1 MPSVRFM
8 RRWPNGIGR
17 APSPASSGLRADSRG
32 PGLPELPGFGVAAT
46 MLERITATAQVGLA
60 YGEPKHVGGRT
71 IIPIGAVG
79 YGFGFGGGG
88 GSAERTATKPAGS
101 GGGGGGGG
109 VSVRPVAYLEVTPQG
124 VKLRP
129 VLDWTRIITAAIAVG
144 AALLVRRGRG
154 SRSDRRQPP
163 AAG

>member
-17 APSPASSGLRADSRG
+17 ADV

-60 YGEPKHVGGRT
+60 YGDPKHVEGRT
-71 IIPIGAVG
+71 IIPIGAMG

-109 VSVRPVAYLEVTPQG
+109 GVTVRPIAYLEVTPQG

-129 VLDWTRIITAAIAVG
+129 VLDWTRIITAVIAVG

-154 SRSDRRQPP
+154 QRSGRRQPP

>member
-1 MPSVRFM
+1 M
-8 RRWPNGIGR
+8 
-17 APSPASSGLRADSRG
+17 
-32 PGLPELPGFGVAAT
+32 
-46 MLERITATAQVGLA
+46 
-60 YGEPKHVGGRT
+60 
-71 IIPIGAVG
+71 PIGAVG

-101 GGGGGGGG
+101 GGGGGGGGG

-129 VLDWTRIITAAIAVG
+129 VLDWTRIITAVIAVG

-154 SRSDRRQPP
+154 QRFGRRRPP
-163 AAG
+163 TAE